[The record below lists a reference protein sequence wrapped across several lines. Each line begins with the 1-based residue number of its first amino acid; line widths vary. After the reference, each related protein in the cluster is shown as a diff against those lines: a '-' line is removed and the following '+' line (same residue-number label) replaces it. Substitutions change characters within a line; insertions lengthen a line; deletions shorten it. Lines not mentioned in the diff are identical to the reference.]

1 MFIELDSLFNQGIN
15 SVKLDYKFD
24 FSAEEINGVFPF
36 TAPVELTGEIVN
48 TSGIVTVSADI
59 AFSLE
64 TVCDRCAESIKLDFN
79 IPMEHELVS
88 SLNNEETD
96 EYILVEDM
104 KLDIEQL
111 TLEDIF
117 LALPVKFLCDD
128 DCKGICVKCGANLNE
143 GSCGCKKDIDPR
155 LEALLGLLDE

>member
-15 SVKLDYKFD
+15 SIKLDYKFD
-24 FSAEEINGVFPF
+24 FSNEEINGVFPF
-36 TAPVELTGEIVN
+36 TTPVELCGEIKN
-48 TSGIVTVSADI
+48 TSGIVTVSAEI
-59 AFSLE
+59 IFSLE
-64 TVCDRCAESIKLDFN
+64 IVCDRCAEDTKLDFV

-96 EYILVEDM
+96 EYILAEDM

-117 LALPVKFLCDD
+117 LALPVRFLCKD
-128 DCKGICVKCGANLNE
+128 DCKGVCYRCGANLNE
-143 GSCGCKKDIDPR
+143 GPCGCKKEIDPR

>member
-15 SVKLDYKFD
+15 CVKLDYKFD
-24 FSAEEINGVFPF
+24 FSTEEINGVFPF
-36 TAPVELTGEIVN
+36 TTPVELIGEIVN
-48 TSGIVTVSADI
+48 TSGIVTVSAKI
-59 AFSLE
+59 IFSLD
-64 TVCDRCAESIKLDFN
+64 TVCDRCAENIKLDFN
-79 IPMEHELVS
+79 VPMEHELVS
-88 SLNNEETD
+88 SLNTDETD

-117 LALPVKFLCDD
+117 LALPVKFLCDE

-143 GSCGCKKDIDPR
+143 GSC
-155 LEALLGLLDE
+155 

>member
-1 MFIELDSLFNQGIN
+1 MFIELESLFNQGIN
-15 SVKLDYKFD
+15 SISLDYNFD
-24 FSAEEINGVFPF
+24 FSKEEINGVFPF
-36 TAPVELTGEIVN
+36 TAPVVLKGEIVN

-59 AFSLE
+59 KFSLE
-64 TVCDRCAESIKLDFN
+64 IFCDRCAEKTKLDFD
-79 IPMEHELVS
+79 IPMDHELVS

-117 LALPVKFLCDD
+117 LALPGKFLCKD
-128 DCKGICVKCGANLNE
+128 DCKGVCFKCGANLNE
-143 GSCGCKKDIDPR
+143 GPCGCKKDIDPR

>member
-15 SVKLDYKFD
+15 SIRLDYKFD
-24 FSAEEINGVFPF
+24 FSAEENDGVFPF
-36 TAPVELTGEIVN
+36 TTPVSLCGEIIN
-48 TSGIVTVSADI
+48 TSGIVTVSAKI
-59 AFSLE
+59 SFSLE
-64 TVCDRCAESIKLDFN
+64 TVCDRCAEDIKLDFN

-88 SLNNEETD
+88 TLNNEETD

-117 LALPVKFLCDD
+117 LALPVKFLCKD
-128 DCKGICVKCGANLNE
+128 DCKGICCKCGANLNE
-143 GSCGCKKDIDPR
+143 GLCECKKDIDPR
-155 LEALLGLLDE
+155 LEALLGLLD

>member
-15 SVKLDYKFD
+15 SIKLDYKFD
-24 FSAEEINGVFPF
+24 FSAEKIDGVFPF
-36 TAPVELTGEIVN
+36 TTPVSLCGEIIN
-48 TSGIVTVSADI
+48 TSGIVTVSAKI
-59 AFSLE
+59 SFSLE
-64 TVCDRCAESIKLDFN
+64 TVCDRCAEDIKLDFN

-88 SLNNEETD
+88 TLNNEETD

-117 LALPVKFLCDD
+117 LALPVKFLCKD
-128 DCKGICVKCGANLNE
+128 DCKGICCKCGANLNE
-143 GSCGCKKDIDPR
+143 GLCECKKDIDPR
-155 LEALLGLLDE
+155 LEALLGLLD

>member
-1 MFIELDSLFNQGIN
+1 MFIELDGLFNQGVN
-15 SVKLDYKFD
+15 RVELDYEFD
-24 FSAEEINGVFPF
+24 FSDEEIDGVFPF
-36 TAPVELTGEIVN
+36 TTPVSLKGEIIN
-48 TSGIVTVSADI
+48 TSGIVTVSARI
-59 AFSLE
+59 VFTLE
-64 TVCDRCAESIKLDFN
+64 TVCDRCAEDIELDFD

-88 SLNNEETD
+88 TLNNEETD

-117 LALPVKFLCDD
+117 LALPVKILCDD
-128 DCKGICVKCGANLNE
+128 DCKGICSKCGANLNE
-143 GSCGCKKDIDPR
+143 GPCGCKKDIDPR

>member
-15 SVKLDYKFD
+15 SIRLDYKFD
-24 FSAEEINGVFPF
+24 FSAEEIDGVFPF
-36 TAPVELTGEIVN
+36 TTPVSLCGEIIN
-48 TSGIVTVSADI
+48 TSGIVTVSAKI
-59 AFSLE
+59 SFSLE
-64 TVCDRCAESIKLDFN
+64 TVCDRCAEDIKLDFN

-88 SLNNEETD
+88 TLNNEETD

-117 LALPVKFLCDD
+117 LALPVKFLCKD
-128 DCKGICVKCGANLNE
+128 DCKGICCKCGANLNE
-143 GSCGCKKDIDPR
+143 GLCECKKDIDPR
-155 LEALLGLLDE
+155 LEALLGLLD

>member
-15 SVKLDYKFD
+15 SIRLDYKFD
-24 FSAEEINGVFPF
+24 FSAEKIDGVFPF
-36 TAPVELTGEIVN
+36 TTPVSLCGEIIN
-48 TSGIVTVSADI
+48 TSGIVTVSAKI
-59 AFSLE
+59 SFSLE
-64 TVCDRCAESIKLDFN
+64 TVCDRCAEDIKLDFN

-88 SLNNEETD
+88 TLNNEETD

-117 LALPVKFLCDD
+117 LALPVKFLCKD
-128 DCKGICVKCGANLNE
+128 DCKGICCKCGANLNE
-143 GSCGCKKDIDPR
+143 GLCECKKDIDPR
-155 LEALLGLLDE
+155 LEALLGLLD

>member
-1 MFIELDSLFNQGIN
+1 MFIELESLFNQGIN
-15 SVKLDYKFD
+15 SICLDYKFD
-24 FSAEEINGVFPF
+24 FSKEKINDVFPF
-36 TAPVELTGEIVN
+36 TTPVELKGEIIN

-59 AFSLE
+59 RFSLE
-64 TVCDRCAESIKLDFN
+64 TVCDRCAEDTKLDFN

-88 SLNNEETD
+88 NLNNEETD

-117 LALPVKFLCDD
+117 LALPGKFLCKD
-128 DCKGICVKCGANLNE
+128 DCKGVCFKCGANLNE
-143 GSCGCKKDIDPR
+143 GPCNCKKDIDPR